1 VAKKAVVFSCT
12 ECGAQASKWLGRCPD
27 CNAWNSYAQEDAPAA
42 SQHASA
48 LSVAGGPM
56 PIDAIDFD
64 SAPRVTTRIPSL
76 DRVLGGGLVIGAVTL
91 VGGEPGI
98 GKSTLLLQVAE
109 DLARGGP
116 VLYVSGE
123 ESPRQIAMRARRL
136 GTTSEN
142 IRLFTE
148 TSVERILAEVEKM
161 KPVAVIVDSIQTVHT
176 TSNQSMP
183 GSVGQV
189 RESAGVLMSAA
200 KRLSLPIFLIGHITK
215 EGTIR
220 RTKDT
225 RAHRRHGA
233 LLRRREISELP
244 HRARMQEPLRS
255 RERSRDLRDARH
267 GTRRSAE
274 PVGRAHAQRSRAA
287 GSAILAAVEGTRP
300 LLIEV
305 QALVSPTHFPSPR
318 RMAMGIDA
326 NRVSLLLAVL
336 ERKGAGT
343 FAQHDIYVNV
353 AGGLQIDEPALDLG
367 VIAAVLSSQR
377 NRPLPHD
384 LALFGEVGLW
394 RDPAAS
400 QPDLRAREAAALGF
414 RRIMRSRCRGNP
426 RGYRCDRRPPRRGHP
441 SVSLYKLINNAYTP
455 PVRVVRLSP
464 NKTMVTSRVRGVGG
478 ALWPRSALFFPSAS
492 TTTSSSPACLAVI
505 GG

>member
-42 SQHASA
+42 LAPATAMS
-48 LSVAGGPM
+48 GGAAPM

-64 SAPRVTTRIPSL
+64 SAPRLTTHLPNL
-76 DRVLGGGLVIGAVTL
+76 DRVLGGGLVLGAVTL

-109 DLARGGP
+109 ELASGGT

-123 ESPRQIAMRARRL
+123 ESPRQIALRARRL
-136 GTTSEN
+136 GTTNQN
-142 IRLFTE
+142 IRLYTE
-148 TSVERILAEVEKM
+148 TSVERIIAEVDKM
-161 KPVAVIVDSIQTVHT
+161 RPVAVIIDSIQTVHT
-176 TSNQSMP
+176 SASQSMP

-189 RESAGVLMSAA
+189 RDSAGVLMTTA
-200 KRLSLPIFLIGHITK
+200 KRLNIPIFLIGHITK
-215 EGTIR
+215 EGTIAGPK
-220 RTKDT
+220 TLEHIVDT
-225 RAHRRHGA
+225 VLYFEGEKFQNYRVVRAYKNRFGPANEVAIFEMHETGLEEVPNPSAA
-233 LLRRREISELP
+233 LIS
-244 HRARMQEPLRS
+244 
-255 RERSRDLRDARH
+255 
-267 GTRRSAE
+267 
-274 PVGRAHAQRSRAA
+274 QRSQSP

-300 LLIEV
+300 LLLEV

-343 FAQHDIYVNV
+343 FVQHDIYVNV

-377 NRPLPHD
+377 NLALPHD
-384 LALFGEVGLW
+384 LALFGEVGLLGEI
-394 RDPAAS
+394 RSVS

-414 RRIMRSRCRGNP
+414 RRVIVPHS
-426 RGYRCDRRPPRRGHP
+426 
-441 SVSLYKLINNAYTP
+441 NANEIRADVDVV
-455 PVRVVRLSP
+455 PVKRIEDV
-464 NKTMVTSRVRGVGG
+464 
-478 ALWPRSALFFPSAS
+478 AAALFAA
-492 TTTSSSPACLAVI
+492 TR
-505 GG
+505 